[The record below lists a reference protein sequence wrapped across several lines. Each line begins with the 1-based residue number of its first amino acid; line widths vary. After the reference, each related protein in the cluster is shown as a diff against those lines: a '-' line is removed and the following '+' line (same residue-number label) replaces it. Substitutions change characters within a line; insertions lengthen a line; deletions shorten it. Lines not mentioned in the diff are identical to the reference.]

1 MVLLW
6 ALSQPSFWIM
16 TVCLLIQAIYLRKES
31 GKMYKTTSSPDILFE
46 FTQAQYSIEESMGP
60 LQAAIRLAAGS
71 GTPLMAFTLTV
82 STVDGTAVCKLQET
96 GSQELMC

>member
-1 MVLLW
+1 MH
-6 ALSQPSFWIM
+6 
-16 TVCLLIQAIYLRKES
+16 
-31 GKMYKTTSSPDILFE
+31 KTTSSPDILYE
-46 FTQAQYSIEESMGP
+46 FTQAQYSVDENMGP

-96 GSQELMC
+96 GSQQLMC